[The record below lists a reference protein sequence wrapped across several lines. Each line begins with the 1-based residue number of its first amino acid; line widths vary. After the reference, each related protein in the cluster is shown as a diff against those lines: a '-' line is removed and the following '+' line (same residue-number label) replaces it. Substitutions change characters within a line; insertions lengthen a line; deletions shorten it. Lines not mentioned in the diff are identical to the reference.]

1 MKKNLKILFVAH
13 SGEISGGANRSLL
26 SMMQGL
32 RDRYGIE
39 PSALIPER
47 NSALEAECAR
57 LGIAVYTGKYHRC
70 CTVLKGEPKD
80 ALRLMKLAAA
90 PIIDRIGARKLSR
103 SLPGDFDLIY
113 TNERMTIIGGYLAKR
128 LHIPHVW
135 HVRSFGRENATL
147 FSPCWYA
154 RMSRFSDRIVL
165 ISRAL
170 YRDFGR
176 HISPE
181 KLRVVYNGLEPWKY
195 MQEERHADGAKCR
208 GSRPEAVGAPGE
220 AAPLCDI
227 RSEKDVCGSAAG
239 GDGGHGAH
247 GGMGTAGSRGDRPF
261 RILVTGR
268 ITTYKCQADAVRA
281 LEQLVRRH
289 GVDARLLFA
298 GQMPSY
304 ETDSYGQKLQR
315 YVNDHGLQENVQF
328 LGEVD
333 CADLLRIRSG
343 IDVEAVC
350 SQCEPFGRVT
360 VEAMMAGL
368 PVVGTNAG
376 GTAEIIEDR
385 VTGFLYPIHDVDAL
399 TRHLLWLYEHPRDA
413 AVMGQKGQE
422 RAMACFT
429 VEMMVDHVYGV
440 INEIV

>member
-47 NSALEAECAR
+47 NSALEAECTK

-70 CTVLKGEPKD
+70 CTVLKGKPKD

-90 PIIDRIGARKLSR
+90 PIIDCISARKLGGG
-103 SLPGDFDLIY
+103 LPGDFDLIY

-128 LHIPHVW
+128 FHVPHVW
-135 HVRSFGRENATL
+135 HVRSFGRENDTL
-147 FSPCWYA
+147 FSPFWYA
-154 RMSRFSDRIVL
+154 SMSRYSDRIVL
-165 ISRAL
+165 ISKAL
-170 YRDFGR
+170 YDGFAQ
-176 HISPE
+176 HISPD

-195 MQEERHADGAKCR
+195 AQKERQEDAAGSRRGQLSAEEDRVGAKDLCGSPATDGSGRGEDGAK
-208 GSRPEAVGAPGE
+208 EASVTP
-220 AAPLCDI
+220 
-227 RSEKDVCGSAAG
+227 RS
-239 GDGGHGAH
+239 
-247 GGMGTAGSRGDRPF
+247 RPF

-268 ITTYKCQADAVRA
+268 ITSYKCQEDAVRA
-281 LEQLVRRH
+281 LEQLVHRH
-289 GVDARLLFA
+289 GLDARLLLV
-298 GQMPSY
+298 GQMPPY
-304 ETDSYGQKLQR
+304 DTDGYAQKLRR
-315 YVNDHGLQENVQF
+315 YISDHGLEENVQF

-333 CADLLRIRSG
+333 WSELLRIRSE

-360 VEAMMAGL
+360 VEAMMSGL
-368 PVVGTNAG
+368 PVVGTDAG
-376 GTAEIIEDR
+376 GTAEIIENR

-399 TRHLLWLYEHPRDA
+399 TQHLFWLYGHPRDA